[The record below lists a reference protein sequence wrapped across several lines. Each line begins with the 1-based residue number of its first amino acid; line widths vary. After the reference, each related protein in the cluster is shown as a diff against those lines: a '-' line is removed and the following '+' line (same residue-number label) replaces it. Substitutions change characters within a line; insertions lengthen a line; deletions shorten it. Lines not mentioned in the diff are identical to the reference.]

1 VELKPGLATAHQLYG
16 YLLTILGRPDEAATQ
31 LNAAQ
36 QLDPLSLH
44 IEVMTAWPDYYS
56 HRFSAAIDRLSKTVA
71 SDSSFVGAQFRLG
84 EAYAYKGV
92 FDSAEVRLEIARSLI
107 GDHPDVLGR
116 LGYLYAVSGRRQK
129 ARAIV
134 DTLRSHYKKGQSD
147 EPYDLAVVYTGLG
160 EKERALDWLDTA
172 YVEHST
178 WIPLVK
184 VSPELDSL
192 RSEPRFKAFLAK
204 LALD

>member
-1 VELKPGLATAHQLYG
+1 
-16 YLLTILGRPDEAATQ
+16 
-31 LNAAQ
+31 
-36 QLDPLSLH
+36 
-44 IEVMTAWPDYYS
+44 
-56 HRFSAAIDRLSKTVA
+56 
-71 SDSSFVGAQFRLG
+71 LG